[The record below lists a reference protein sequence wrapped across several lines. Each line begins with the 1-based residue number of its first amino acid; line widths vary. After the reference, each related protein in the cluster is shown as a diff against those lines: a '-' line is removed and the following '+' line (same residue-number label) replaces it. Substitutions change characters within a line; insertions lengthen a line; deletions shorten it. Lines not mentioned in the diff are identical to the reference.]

1 MKNSID
7 YNDIFDIMIKKTEA
21 DLADMYKNW
30 HPWVDIDRK
39 EGRLE
44 VLKVLRDISEG
55 DIHEYH
61 SEIAKQLL
69 KVRSVVAKM

>member
-21 DLADMYKNW
+21 DLEDMYKNW

-44 VLKVLRDISEG
+44 VLKVLREISQD
-55 DIHEYH
+55 DIHEH
-61 SEIAKQLL
+61 HAEIADQLL